1 MDSKP
6 TLSSLDPNPNQ
17 NQPYHHHN
25 HNHNH
30 NHTHTQIKIHTT
42 ITIAT
47 PTTKPNWLNAN
58 LCVYISIYI
67 FNNFIRCGKRRE
79 QLILPRRER
88 ERGVLPSR
96 ERVFGGVVV
105 GFKIKEEE

>member
-1 MDSKP
+1 M
-6 TLSSLDPNPNQ
+6 
-17 NQPYHHHN
+17 
-25 HNHNH
+25 
-30 NHTHTQIKIHTT
+30 
-42 ITIAT
+42 
-47 PTTKPNWLNAN
+47 
-58 LCVYISIYI
+58 CVYIYIYI